1 MKAKEYAQRVK
12 DDSYSVE
19 SVKQLIQDLLGEITS
34 IAKARNISKV
44 SSMESVI
51 RETRQKWIAV
61 CNRAEG
67 LNKDGFDKFLV
78 KHGLLGEDLTLSMG
92 ILMKMGA

>member
-1 MKAKEYAQRVK
+1 MKAQEYAQDVK
-12 DDSYSVE
+12 DNSYSIE
-19 SVKQLIQDLLGEITS
+19 SVNRVVQGLLGEITC

-44 SSMESVI
+44 SSMEAVI
-51 RETRQKWIAV
+51 KEIRQKWVAI